1 MSPGKAIFLRCLIL
15 IVINAR
21 KLRVFLYNSKW
32 QEPMMADVKLETVI
46 VEKRIFEVKK
56 KTTYYTFYV
65 NNFNFPYY

>member
-1 MSPGKAIFLRCLIL
+1 
-15 IVINAR
+15 
-21 KLRVFLYNSKW
+21 
-32 QEPMMADVKLETVI
+32 MMADVKLETVI